1 MKFMGHEMTE
11 RQKELNRGV
20 WDALETNFQ
29 KNKMKWSPVA
39 RKLEVPVSSLN
50 SQRTKSRSIDFG
62 LMCSM
67 LELLGF
73 KINIVAPD
81 LSKETGELVR
91 ALNKLMKPERNYN
104 SIQILCTEDGLKVL
118 EALSG
123 LSKEN
128 LELMYELIVQF
139 QKDKYKPESVIYPPE
154 PDKPLF

>member
-1 MKFMGHEMTE
+1 MGHEMTE

-29 KNKMKWSPVA
+29 KKKMKWSPVA

-50 SQRTKSRSIDFG
+50 SQRTKCRSIDFG

-73 KINIVAPD
+73 KINIVTPD
-81 LSKETGELVR
+81 LSKETGELIR

-104 SIQILCTEDGLKVL
+104 SIQILCTEDGLRVL
-118 EALSG
+118 KALSG

>member
-1 MKFMGHEMTE
+1 MTE

-29 KNKMKWSPVA
+29 KKKMKWSPVA

-50 SQRTKSRSIDFG
+50 SQRTKCRSIDFG

-73 KINIVAPD
+73 KINIVTPD
-81 LSKETGELVR
+81 LSKETGELIR

-104 SIQILCTEDGLKVL
+104 SIQILCTEDGLRVL
-118 EALSG
+118 KALSG